1 MAVEDLTNSEAK
13 LADDK
18 RAAERSLERTNSE
31 FGECKM
37 KLSAAEGRIAAMEL
51 QIARAEGA
59 RRDVEFKL
67 TAIHSH
73 MRRTLGIGRDAAA
86 NLSSPGRKP
95 QTETD
100 RPDGDESL

>member
-1 MAVEDLTNSEAK
+1 MIS
-13 LADDK
+13 
-18 RAAERSLERTNSE
+18 
-31 FGECKM
+31 FP
-37 KLSAAEGRIAAMEL
+37 GRISALEL

-95 QTETD
+95 QTETGSTKIYLRSMKLYEHLQLTGLYD
-100 RPDGDESL
+100 INEEFYSF